1 MTDRVEDT
9 VDYAEVCQA
18 IALAAQARSYKTL
31 ERLCAVIADRLLH
44 AVRRRERDGE
54 GEQAGAADPAAGRGG
69 LGRGLAGGALS
80 DGGPRW
86 GRRPVL
92 SGLCGATAIAFS
104 AILVKLAKVEPSTAA
119 VFRCFYAL
127 PLLAVFAARETR
139 LYGRRPR
146 RDHWIGALAG
156 VLFSADLILWHHS
169 IADVGAGLAT
179 VLGNLQVVL
188 VAFAAWAVLG
198 ERPERRIVAAVP
210 VVFTGAVMISGVL
223 ETGGYGRDPVLGT
236 IYGVLTT
243 LAYSAFLL
251 VLRQINRD
259 VRRPAGPLLD
269 ATATSAAVSAVAGA
283 LLGEVSLAPS
293 WPAHG
298 WLLLLALTSQVV
310 GWLLISVSL
319 PRLPAALTSVLL
331 LVQPIGSVTLGVLI
345 LGEHPSTL
353 QLLGVMVILGGVPG
367 DVEAA
372 RTCRRAACA

>member
-1 MTDRVEDT
+1 
-9 VDYAEVCQA
+9 
-18 IALAAQARSYKTL
+18 
-31 ERLCAVIADRLLH
+31 
-44 AVRRRERDGE
+44 
-54 GEQAGAADPAAGRGG
+54 
-69 LGRGLAGGALS
+69 
-80 DGGPRW
+80 
-86 GRRPVL
+86 VL
-92 SGLCGATAIAFS
+92 SGLCGATAIALS

-119 VFRCFYAL
+119 VFRCLYAV
-127 PLLAVFAARETR
+127 PLLALLAARETR

-146 RDHWIGALAG
+146 RDHWIGAVAG

-269 ATATSAAVSAVAGA
+269 ATATSALVSAVAGA
-283 LLGEVSLAPS
+283 LLGELDLIPS

-331 LVQPIGSVTLGVLI
+331 LVQPIGSVALGVLI
-345 LGEHPSTL
+345 LGEHPSPL
-353 QLLGVMVILGGVPG
+353 QLLGVVVILGGVLLATLKLP
-367 DVEAA
+367 V
-372 RTCRRAACA
+372 RAAAPLALDAEVSSH

>member
-1 MTDRVEDT
+1 
-9 VDYAEVCQA
+9 
-18 IALAAQARSYKTL
+18 
-31 ERLCAVIADRLLH
+31 
-44 AVRRRERDGE
+44 
-54 GEQAGAADPAAGRGG
+54 
-69 LGRGLAGGALS
+69 
-80 DGGPRW
+80 
-86 GRRPVL
+86 VL

-119 VFRCFYAL
+119 VFRCLYAV
-127 PLLAVFAARETR
+127 PLLALLAARETR

-146 RDHWIGALAG
+146 RDHWIGAVAG

-269 ATATSAAVSAVAGA
+269 ATATSALVSAVAGA
-283 LLGEVSLAPS
+283 LLGELDLIPS

-331 LVQPIGSVTLGVLI
+331 LVQPIGSVALGVLI
-345 LGEHPSTL
+345 LGEHPSPL
-353 QLLGVMVILGGVPG
+353 QLLGVVVILGGVLLATLKLP
-367 DVEAA
+367 V
-372 RTCRRAACA
+372 RAAAPLALDAEVSSH